1 MKTPCGFGSNE
12 FQDESDWLLN
22 ASSLRFLNRL

>member
-12 FQDESDWLLN
+12 FQDENAWLLN
-22 ASSLRFLNRL
+22 ASSFGLYVS